1 MAESL
6 QSVVI
11 FNILTYFLKTLHKSK
26 QSDKC
31 PHILLFGN
39 LKTQVYEFCGIEC
52 MNVLFQVAN

>member
-6 QSVVI
+6 QSVGI

-31 PHILLFGN
+31 PLLFGN